1 MDLKDKIIFLAQQP
15 GPAGYEQTAS
25 AAAAEMLRPLADR
38 VETDV
43 LGNVIAW
50 RRCGES
56 NAPTV
61 MLDAHMD
68 EIGLII
74 TGYDR
79 GFLRFARLGGVD
91 ERILPALEVQ
101 ILTGDGPL
109 PGIVD
114 VLPPHV
120 VPKAEQDKPLSVDK
134 LCIGAGFESEEE
146 ANAKVP
152 RGTPVA
158 FTTPCFALGA
168 HQLCGKSLDDRSCA
182 AILIHVLDLLKDK
195 KLAVDVAVNLAVQ
208 EEVGGRGALTGA
220 YGIHPDYAIAMDVT
234 HGKTTDSPRGK
245 TMEMNGGPAI
255 GVGPYMSRKMTESL
269 ETVAE
274 KRGIPYQL
282 EVMSRSTGTDADEIQ
297 TTREGVATGV
307 LSLPLKYMHT
317 PVEVI
322 DLRDAEATAQL
333 LAFWLEDFEEVM

>member
-15 GPAGYEQTAS
+15 GPAGFEHAAS

-50 RRCGES
+50 RRCGEK

-79 GFLRFARLGGVD
+79 GFLRFACLGGVD
-91 ERILPALEVQ
+91 ERMLPATEVQ
-101 ILTGDGPL
+101 ILTKDGPI
-109 PGIVD
+109 PGVVD

-120 VPKAEQDKPLSVDK
+120 VPKAEQDKPLAVDK
-134 LCIGAGFESEEE
+134 LYIGAGFESEEE
-146 ANAKVP
+146 AKSKVP
-152 RGTPVA
+152 LGTPVVFA
-158 FTTPCFALGA
+158 TPCFALGA
-168 HQLCGKSLDDRSCA
+168 HRLCGKSLDDRSCA
-182 AILIHVLDLLKDK
+182 AILIHVLELLKDRR
-195 KLAVDVAVNLAVQ
+195 LAVDVAVDLAVQ

-220 YGIHPDYAIAMDVT
+220 YGIHPDYAVALDVT
-234 HGKTTDSPRGK
+234 HGRTADSPRGK

-255 GVGPYMSRKMTESL
+255 GAGPYMARKVTEAL
-269 ETVAE
+269 EAVAE
-274 KRGIPYQL
+274 KRGIPYQI

-322 DLRDAEATAQL
+322 DLRDAEAAAGL
-333 LAFWLEDFEEVM
+333 LAAWLEDFEEVM